1 MADPRHLNHEIRSA
15 LEDTSALTGKR
26 LFRALVRHM
35 ASALHVRHAF
45 VAEWT
50 DDAKTTLKSLAFW
63 SGKEFTEN
71 VELGVVGT
79 PLENLR
85 PNEVRFHGQWVQ
97 QLYAGNRQLA
107 ALRAES
113 YMGMHILDSSGDVI
127 GHFAVLHDKP
137 LPFRAEDEWILR
149 VLAAR
154 AGVEI
159 ERKQTELRLRERD
172 DRYALATAAAK
183 IGVWD
188 LDLQL
193 GEFYLD
199 PNVKALLGYSDEE
212 IPNDLDRWAEHIHP
226 EDRDPVMRNVNDSI
240 DKGASDYVCEHRMVH
255 KDGSV
260 RWIMARGS
268 LIRDPTGKVIRML
281 GTDTDITERKR
292 MEEALQA
299 SEAKYRALVEQIPV
313 VTYTAEL
320 GERNAALYVSPQIE
334 AMTGFSPEEW
344 CVTPSRWRRR
354 LHPEDRPDVLASL
367 ARCLVQD
374 EPFISEYRLI
384 TKDNREIW
392 IRDQGQV
399 VRDACHRPLC
409 FQGVMIDI
417 TSERRLRSGLLESQ
431 KFESLGVLAGGIA
444 HDFNN
449 LLMPILG
456 HASLAQKELPTES
469 PVGDRLQQIEEAAM
483 RASDLTQQ
491 MLAFAGKGR
500 FVVTQ
505 LDLNTV
511 VEEMGHLLSTAI
523 SKKAVLNRHLAD
535 GLPPIETDETQ
546 LRQVIM
552 NLITNASDALGEDS
566 GTITLRTGA
575 VDAGQSSGTDSLP
588 EGLTAGVHVYLEVSD
603 TGIGMDQDTQTK
615 MFDPFFTT
623 KSVGRG
629 LGLAAVQGIVRG
641 HGGAIEVHS
650 SPGTGTT
657 ITAYFRASE
666 RRAEDTARSAD
677 DLRDGWRGSGTIL
690 IVDDED
696 SVRSVARSMLES
708 SGYAVLT
715 ASDGVEGIETFRAHS
730 AEIVAVLL
738 DMTMPRKGGAEVLP
752 ELLRTKPGVPV
763 LLMSGYS
770 EQEATSRFA
779 GEGLAGFIQKP
790 YRLDDLIKKLRE
802 ILAT

>member
-1 MADPRHLNHEIRSA
+1 M
-15 LEDTSALTGKR
+15 
-26 LFRALVRHM
+26 
-35 ASALHVRHAF
+35 
-45 VAEWT
+45 
-50 DDAKTTLKSLAFW
+50 
-63 SGKEFTEN
+63 
-71 VELGVVGT
+71 
-79 PLENLR
+79 
-85 PNEVRFHGQWVQ
+85 EV
-97 QLYAGNRQLA
+97 
-107 ALRAES
+107 
-113 YMGMHILDSSGDVI
+113 
-127 GHFAVLHDKP
+127 
-137 LPFRAEDEWILR
+137 
-149 VLAAR
+149 
-154 AGVEI
+154 
-159 ERKQTELRLRERD
+159 
-172 DRYALATAAAK
+172 
-183 IGVWD
+183 
-188 LDLQL
+188 
-193 GEFYLD
+193 
-199 PNVKALLGYSDEE
+199 
-212 IPNDLDRWAEHIHP
+212 
-226 EDRDPVMRNVNDSI
+226 
-240 DKGASDYVCEHRMVH
+240 
-255 KDGSV
+255 
-260 RWIMARGS
+260 
-268 LIRDPTGKVIRML
+268 
-281 GTDTDITERKR
+281 
-292 MEEALQA
+292 ALQA

-320 GERNAALYVSPQIE
+320 GQRNTALYVSPQIE
-334 AMTGFSPEEW
+334 AMSGFSPDEW
-344 CVTPSRWRRR
+344 CVTPSRWRRQ
-354 LHPEDRPDVLASL
+354 LHPEDRTEVLANL
-367 ARCLVQD
+367 ARCLAHEDLFVA
-374 EPFISEYRLI
+374 EYRLI

-399 VRDACHRPLC
+399 IRDGSHRPLF

-417 TSERRLRSGLLESQ
+417 TAEKRMRTAFLESQ

-456 HASLAQKELPTES
+456 HAGLALKELPTES
-469 PVGDRLQQIEEAAM
+469 PVCDRLQQIETAAM

-575 VDAGQSSGTDSLP
+575 VDAGQSSGTDRLP
-588 EGLTAGVHVYLEVSD
+588 DGLTEGVHVYLEVSD

-657 ITAYFRASE
+657 IKAYFRAAE
-666 RRAEDTARSAD
+666 RRAENAAGSTD
-677 DLRDGWRGSGTIL
+677 DHRDGWRGSGTVL
-690 IVDDED
+690 VVDDED
-696 SVRSVARSMLES
+696 SVRTVARSMLES

-715 ASDGVEGIETFRAHS
+715 ARDGVEGIETFRAHS
-730 AEIVAVLL
+730 DEIVAVLL

-790 YRLDDLIKKLRE
+790 YRLDDLIKRLRE